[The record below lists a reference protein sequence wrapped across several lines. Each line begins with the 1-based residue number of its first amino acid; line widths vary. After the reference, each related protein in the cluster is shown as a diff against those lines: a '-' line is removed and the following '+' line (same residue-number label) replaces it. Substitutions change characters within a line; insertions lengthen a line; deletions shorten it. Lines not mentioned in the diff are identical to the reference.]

1 VDARFL
7 AKVFMGRETYYSS
20 VSEEDVSLNGADI
33 SFITAVLADGRKKD
47 RDKWEAYVK
56 HIASEAAIAS
66 RRLQLDGTARQRAER
81 GSPREV
87 EELRQSLAVLQ
98 GKLDTERTKHRS
110 EIKDIRDKATV
121 AEKTVR
127 RESERALRAYM
138 KSAVH
143 ALQRMDKKE

>member
-1 VDARFL
+1 VDARSL
-7 AKVFMGRETYYSS
+7 AKVFMGRETYSS
-20 VSEEDVSLNGADI
+20 SLSEQDISLNGTDI
-33 SFITAVLADGRKKD
+33 KYITAVLADGRKKD

-56 HIASEAAIAS
+56 YISSEAAIAS
-66 RRLQLDGTARQRAER
+66 RKQQLDGTSRQRTER
-81 GSPREV
+81 GSPREM
-87 EELRQSLAVLQ
+87 EELRQSVAVLQ

-110 EIKDIRDKATV
+110 EIKSVKEKATE

-143 ALQRMDKKE
+143 ALQRMDKKG